1 MEIFKGQKMY
11 KPTPID
17 EEIQLDQKRYIV
29 SETDEK
35 GRITFCNDYFVEIC
49 GYSKE
54 ELLGQPHSMIRHPD
68 MPKVVFKLL
77 WQTISQG
84 KNINAV
90 VKNLAKDG
98 RYYWIFTEF
107 ESRKDADTGK
117 IIGYTASRKSISK
130 HVIAVIS
137 DLYAKL
143 LEIQKSAG
151 IEESEK
157 YLISFLK
164 SKGED
169 IEFQNIMEEIH
180 KFY

>member
-1 MEIFKGQKMY
+1 MEGYNMQK
-11 KPTPID
+11 PIPID
-17 EEIQLDQKRYIV
+17 EEITVDPKRYIV

-35 GRITFCNDYFVEIC
+35 GRITFCNDYFIEIS

-54 ELLGQPHSMIRHPD
+54 ELIGQPHSIVRHPD
-68 MPKVVFKLL
+68 MPKIVFKLL
-77 WQTISQG
+77 WETISKG

-107 ESRKDADTGK
+107 EIRRDRDTGE
-117 IIGYTASRKSISK
+117 IIGYHADRTKISK
-130 HVIAVIS
+130 HVKEIIAS
-137 DLYAKL
+137 LYVTLVQIEK
-143 LEIQKSAG
+143 EEG
-151 IEESEK
+151 IEASEK

-164 SKGED
+164 EKGDD
-169 IEFQNIMEEIH
+169 IEFSNIMEEIH

>member
-1 MEIFKGQKMY
+1 MY

-17 EEIQLDQKRYIV
+17 EEIVLDPKRYIV

-35 GRITFCNDYFVEIC
+35 GRITFCNDYFMEVS
-49 GYSKE
+49 GYTNE
-54 ELLGQPHSMIRHPD
+54 ELIGKPHNIVRHPD

-77 WQTISQG
+77 WETIGQG

-107 ESRKDADTGK
+107 ETRKDADTGE
-117 IIGYTASRKSISK
+117 IIGYHADRKAISK
-130 HVIAVIS
+130 HVLEIIAE
-137 DLYAKL
+137 LYAKL
-143 LEIQKSAG
+143 LEIEDNEG
-151 IEESEK
+151 IEASEK

-164 SKGED
+164 EKGD
-169 IEFQNIMEEIH
+169 NIEFSNIMEEIH

>member
-1 MEIFKGQKMY
+1 MY

-17 EEIQLDQKRYIV
+17 EEIVLDPKRYIV

-35 GRITFCNDYFVEIC
+35 GRITFCNDYFMEVS
-49 GYSKE
+49 GYTNE
-54 ELLGQPHSMIRHPD
+54 ELIGKPHNIVRHPD

-77 WQTISQG
+77 WETIGQG

-107 ESRKDADTGK
+107 ETRKDADTGE
-117 IIGYTASRKSISK
+117 IIGYHADRKAISK
-130 HVIAVIS
+130 HVLAIIA

-143 LEIQKSAG
+143 LEIENNEG
-151 IEESEK
+151 IEASEK

-164 SKGED
+164 EKGDD
-169 IEFQNIMEEIH
+169 IEFSNIMEEIH

>member
-1 MEIFKGQKMY
+1 MI

-17 EEIQLDQKRYIV
+17 EEIVLDPKRYIV

-35 GRITFCNDYFVEIC
+35 GRITFCNDYFMEVS
-49 GYSKE
+49 GYSHE
-54 ELLGQPHSMIRHPD
+54 ELIGKPHNIVRHPD

-77 WQTISQG
+77 WETIGQG

-107 ESRKDADTGK
+107 ETRKDADTGE
-117 IIGYTASRKSISK
+117 IIGYHADRKSISK
-130 HVIAVIS
+130 HVLEIIA
-137 DLYAKL
+137 DLYAVL
-143 LEIQKSAG
+143 LEIEKNEG
-151 IEESEK
+151 IEASEK

-164 SKGED
+164 EKGDE
-169 IEFQNIMEEIH
+169 IEFSNIMEEIH

>member
-1 MEIFKGQKMY
+1 MS
-11 KPTPID
+11 KPTPRN
-17 EEIQLDQKRYIV
+17 EEIILDPKRYIV
-29 SETDEK
+29 SETDDK
-35 GRITFCNDYFVEIC
+35 GKITFCNDYFIEVC
-49 GYSKE
+49 GYTKE
-54 ELLGQPHSMIRHPD
+54 ELLGHPHSIIRHPD

-107 ESRKDADTGK
+107 ESRKDADSGK
-117 IIGYTASRKSISK
+117 IIGYTASRKAISK

-143 LEIQKSAG
+143 LEIEKNAG
-151 IEESEK
+151 VEESEK
-157 YLISFLK
+157 FLVAFLK
-164 SKGED
+164 SKGDE
-169 IEFQNIMEEIH
+169 IEFKDIMEEIH

>member
-1 MEIFKGQKMY
+1 MEGYNMT

-17 EEIQLDQKRYIV
+17 KEIALDPKRYIV

-35 GRITFCNDYFVEIC
+35 GKITFVNDYFMEVS
-49 GYSKE
+49 GYTRD
-54 ELLGQPHSMIRHPD
+54 ELIGKSHNIVRHPD

-77 WQTISQG
+77 WETISEG

-107 ESRKDADTGK
+107 ESRKDADTHE
-117 IIGYTASRKSISK
+117 IIAYHADRKTISP
-130 HVIAVIS
+130 HILDVIV

-143 LEIQKSAG
+143 LKIEQKDGVEA
-151 IEESEK
+151 SEK
-157 YLISFLK
+157 YLIEFLK
-164 SKGED
+164 EKGD
-169 IEFQNIMEEIH
+169 DVNFVNIMEEIH
-180 KFY
+180 RFY

>member
-1 MEIFKGQKMY
+1 MEGYKMK
-11 KPTPID
+11 KPIPID
-17 EEIQLDQKRYIV
+17 KEIVLDPRRYIV

-35 GRITFCNDYFVEIC
+35 GRITFCNDYFMEVS
-49 GYSKE
+49 GYSNE
-54 ELLGQPHSMIRHPD
+54 ELIGQSHNIVRHPD

-77 WQTISQG
+77 WETISQG

-107 ESRKDADTGK
+107 ETRKDADTGE
-117 IIGYTASRKSISK
+117 IIGYHADRKSISK
-130 HVIAVIS
+130 HVLEIIS
-137 DLYAKL
+137 ELYATL
-143 LEIQKSAG
+143 LEIEQKEG
-151 IEESEK
+151 IDASQK

-164 SKGED
+164 EKGDD
-169 IEFQNIMEEIH
+169 IEFSNIMEEIH

>member
-1 MEIFKGQKMY
+1 MT

-17 EEIQLDQKRYIV
+17 EEIVLDPKRYIV

-35 GRITFCNDYFVEIC
+35 GKITFANDYFQEVS
-49 GYSKE
+49 GYTEE
-54 ELLGQPHSMIRHPD
+54 ELIGKPHSIVRHPD

-77 WQTISQG
+77 WETIGAG

-107 ESRKDADTGK
+107 EIRKDTDTGK
-117 IIGYTASRKSISK
+117 IIGYHASRKKISR
-130 HVIAVIS
+130 HVIEVIAK
-137 DLYAKL
+137 LYAKL
-143 LEIQKSAG
+143 LEIEKSEG
-151 IEESEK
+151 VETSEK
-157 YLISFLK
+157 YLIAFLK
-164 SKGED
+164 EKGDD
-169 IEFQNIMEEIH
+169 IEFANIMEEIH